1 MIAFVS
7 GGARSGKSAVAETAV
22 LKAAGATTPYYVA
35 TARIS
40 DDEMAARIARHRQAR
55 SSVWATLE
63 APLALAQAIGQV
75 PDHHAVLLDCLT
87 LWASQVLYPPTG
99 TTPMT
104 PDSALSDLA
113 CGVAD
118 ARRRGITLVLV
129 SNDANEA
136 LLPGRSDESAET
148 WRYVAFLQRVH
159 CWLAECADSV
169 LEVVAGRALEWKPAP
184 YALRDSGELH

>member
-7 GGARSGKSAVAETAV
+7 GGARSGKSAVAEAAV
-22 LKAAGATTPYYVA
+22 LKAAGASTPYYVA

-40 DDEMAARIARHRQAR
+40 DDEMAARIARHRQTR
-55 SSVWATLE
+55 GSGWATLE

-87 LWASQVLYPPTG
+87 LWASQVLYLSIG

-113 CGVAD
+113 SGVAD

-129 SNDANEA
+129 SNDVNEA

-159 CWLAECADSV
+159 CWLAACADSV
-169 LEVVAGRALEWKPAP
+169 LEVVAGRALEWKPVPHAP
-184 YALRDSGELH
+184 RDSGELH